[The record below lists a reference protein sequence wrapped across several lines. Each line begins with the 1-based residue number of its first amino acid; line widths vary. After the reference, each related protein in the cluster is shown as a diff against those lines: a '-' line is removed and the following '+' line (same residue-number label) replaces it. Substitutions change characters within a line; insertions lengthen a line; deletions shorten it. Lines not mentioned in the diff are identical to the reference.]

1 MNSPGGAATQ
11 ICSPQ
16 FDRRFFDL
24 PPEVQT
30 RIQNRLDDLGQKLQN
45 LPHHR
50 MQGVDAFR
58 LRVGDFRIIYPFN
71 LAKNELHLITLGNR
85 RDVYKTLLN

>member
-1 MNSPGGAATQ
+1 
-11 ICSPQ
+11 
-16 FDRRFFDL
+16 
-24 PPEVQT
+24 
-30 RIQNRLDDLGQKLQN
+30 
-45 LPHHR
+45 

>member
-11 ICSPQ
+11 VCSPQ
-16 FDRRFFDL
+16 FDRRFFTL
-24 PPEVQT
+24 PPAVQL
-30 RIQNRLDDLGQKLQN
+30 RIQSRIDALGQN
-45 LPHHR
+45 LRNFPHHR

-58 LRVGDFRIIYPFN
+58 LRVGDFRIIYQFN
-71 LAKNELHLITLGNR
+71 LEKNELNLIAVGNR

>member
-16 FDRRFFDL
+16 FDRRFFSL
-24 PPEVQT
+24 PAAIQLQIQR
-30 RIQNRLDDLGQKLQN
+30 RIDELGQN
-45 LPHHR
+45 LRGFSHYR

-58 LRVGDFRIIYPFN
+58 LRVGDHRIIYQFN
-71 LAKNELHLITLGNR
+71 AEKNELYLAAVGNR
-85 RDVYKTLLN
+85 RDVYKQSFN